1 MNIHVVIPVEAWERK
16 GMNETLLLAGVRE
29 LALLCDWKFY
39 HTHRSQFS
47 EAGFPDIIA
56 CKGTR
61 QVAAELKVG
70 KNNLTA
76 EQYFWLLALHDA
88 GAEVYV
94 WWGTDQDW
102 EEIQRVFWDGD
113 SEI

>member
-1 MNIHVVIPVEAWERK
+1 MTQPQQTEASFQRQVK
-16 GMNETLLLAGVRE
+16 QLAEQLGW
-29 LALLCDWKFY
+29 LYY

-47 EAGFPDIIA
+47 PAGFPDIIA

-76 EQYFWLLALHDA
+76 EQYFWLLSLHEA

-94 WWGTDQDW
+94 WWDTDEDW
-102 EEIQRVFWDGD
+102 AEIQRVFWDGD
-113 SEI
+113 SE